1 MWREGE
7 EESGLRTYPVEGCLS
22 FDTQRPAGDRG
33 QDRQMRPWTWAFI
46 RFAGHLESELLSMS
60 S

>member
-1 MWREGE
+1 M
-7 EESGLRTYPVEGCLS
+7 EGCLS

>member
-22 FDTQRPAGDRG
+22 FDMEHPAVHRG
-33 QDRQMRPWTWAFI
+33 QGRQMRPWTWAFT
-46 RFAGHLESELLSMS
+46 RFGGHLESELPSMS